1 MKLKFFTL
9 LLALGTAWSLQSCDN
24 DDDGSINVPTELQN
38 AFSEKYPNV
47 ANVRWESK
55 AGYYVAD
62 FRDGYEASAW
72 FAPNGEW
79 QMTETDIPY
88 SALPQAVKTTFEGS
102 EYKKGSR
109 WLVDDVDKLERKGF
123 ETVYVIEIERQNEER
138 DLYYSEEGVL
148 IKTIVDVD
156 DDSDDQYLPEQNA
169 QLTESMKTFI
179 NTKYPG
185 YRLVDVD
192 IEDDGANRGFTE
204 VDIIHMD
211 AELNRNVSKEVL
223 FDKTGAWYST
233 SWDVRYNELPADVKT
248 TITTQINTNYA
259 GYVFDDAE
267 RIEEAANSAKYYRIE
282 LEKNNSRD
290 VYLNIND
297 NGTLRQ

>member
-9 LLALGTAWSLQSCDN
+9 LLALGAAWSLQSCDN
-24 DDDGSINVPTELQN
+24 NDDDSIPVPTELQN

-47 ANVRWESK
+47 ANVKWETK

-62 FRDGYEASAW
+62 FHNGYEASAW
-72 FAPNGEW
+72 FTPNGEW
-79 QMTETDIPY
+79 QLTETDIPY
-88 SALPQAVKTTFEGS
+88 SALPQAVKTTFDAS
-102 EYKKGSR
+102 EYKKGSG
-109 WLVDDVDKLERKGF
+109 WHIDDVDKLERKGL
-123 ETVYVIEIERQNEER
+123 ETVYVIEVEKQNEER

-148 IKTIVDVD
+148 IKTIVDID
-156 DDSDDQYLPEQNA
+156 DDRDDQYLPEQNA
-169 QLTESMKTFI
+169 QLTENMKNFI

-185 YRLVDVD
+185 YRLVEVD

-211 AELNRNVSKEVL
+211 VELNRNVSKEIL

-233 SWDVRYNELPADVKT
+233 SWDVRYNELPADVRT
-248 TITTQINTNYA
+248 AISTQINTNYV

-282 LEKNNSRD
+282 LEKNNGD
-290 VYLNIND
+290 AYLNIND
-297 NGTLRQ
+297 DGTLRQ